1 MTSTAVRD
9 LLVVENVGKRFGGIH
24 AVSEV
29 SFSVA
34 EGETVGVIGPNG
46 AGKSTLLELL
56 AGAQRPDSGSIRFQG
71 AEIAGR
77 PAYAVS
83 RLGIARTFQK
93 LRPFTG
99 MTVHENVMVSAL
111 VRERDKKAATAH
123 ADECVEFVGLSHK
136 RDALADTLSTGQRKR
151 LEFARAIA
159 CRPTIYLLDEV
170 MAGID
175 HRSLGGLVE
184 LVARLRDG
192 GATIIMIEHNLPV
205 LSELCER
212 LIAMHVGRK
221 IAEGPPGEVLQ
232 HPAVVESYVGS
243 SADA

>member
-1 MTSTAVRD
+1 MTTATKD
-9 LLVVENVGKRFGGIH
+9 LLTVSGVGKRFGGIH
-24 AVSEV
+24 AVTDV
-29 SFSVA
+29 SFTLA
-34 EGETVGVIGPNG
+34 EGETLGVIGPNG

-56 AGAQRPDSGSIRFQG
+56 AGAQRPNTGSIRFRDR
-71 AEIAGR
+71 ELAGCS
-77 PAYAVS
+77 AHTVS

-99 MTVHENVMVSAL
+99 MTVLENVMVGAL
-111 VRERDKKAATAH
+111 VRGRDRKAARAS
-123 ADECVEFVGLSHK
+123 AEECVEFVGLSHK

-159 CRPTIYLLDEV
+159 CKPEIYLLDEV

-175 HRSLGGLVE
+175 HKSLADLVA
-184 LVARLRDG
+184 LVARLRDN

-205 LSELCER
+205 LGELCQR
-212 LIAMHVGRK
+212 LVAMHLGRK
-221 IAEGPPGEVLQ
+221 IADGPPAEVLR
-232 HPAVVESYVGS
+232 HPDVVESYVGS